1 MTIERL
7 RMHYGFSRMPFSRS
21 IAPGMLFPRHAH
33 KEATARIAW
42 LVAEGAIGVVTG
54 EVGAGKT
61 VAARAAAAALDPSRH
76 TVVYLSNPAVGA
88 RGLYAFI
95 VSALGGIRASIARH
109 SSPRPPSCSPP
120 RRRSGPSGWWSWST
134 RGTSSRP
141 INWNSSAS

>member
-7 RMHYGFSRMPFSRS
+7 RTHYGFSRMPFSRS

-33 KEATARIAW
+33 KEATARIAR

-61 VAARAAAAALDPSRH
+61 VAARAAAATLDPSRH

-88 RGLYAFI
+88 RGL
-95 VSALGGIRASIARH
+95 
-109 SSPRPPSCSPP
+109 
-120 RRRSGPSGWWSWST
+120 
-134 RGTSSRP
+134 
-141 INWNSSAS
+141 